1 MAQPVSA
8 RRSDPRA
15 VALARGEQAAF
26 GVMVAGMVLGGA
38 AVLLRFNQVLSD

>member
-15 VALARGEQAAF
+15 VAPARGEQVAF
-26 GVMVAGMVLGGA
+26 GIVAAGVALAGA
-38 AVLLRFNQVLSD
+38 VVLLRFNQVLSD